1 MSFAATA
8 FTMKLNIGTHPIMKS
23 CAQLP
28 RMCWCP
34 TVSVLLYVYQQVRF
48 TVKWGGGGD
57 IIAWID

>member
-1 MSFAATA
+1 MSCAATA
-8 FTMKLNIGTHPIMKS
+8 MTMKLTIGTHPIMKS

-48 TVKWGGGGD
+48 TLKWGGGD